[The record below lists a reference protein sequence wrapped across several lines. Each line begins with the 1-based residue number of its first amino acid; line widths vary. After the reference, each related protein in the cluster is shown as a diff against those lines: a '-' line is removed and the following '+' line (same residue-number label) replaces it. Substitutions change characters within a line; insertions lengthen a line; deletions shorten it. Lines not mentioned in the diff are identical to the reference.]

1 MSVKDFL
8 QNKKVQ
14 IEEKQAQLGVQ
25 ALEFGSQSLA
35 YDVEVQE
42 AKDASYDQ
50 GYADGVAASGGTVN
64 PDLKYSEADLQ
75 ADRVEQKN
83 LHDQAAALVMDEY
96 KLGEAARTKEA
107 VDAAVAAKDEELG
120 KLKVAWADSQ
130 TKENAAEAEVDA
142 LMKA

>member
-8 QNKKVQ
+8 QTKKVQ

-35 YDVEVQE
+35 YDVEVQD

-50 GYADGVAASGGTVN
+50 GYADGVSAGGGTAN

>member
-107 VDAAVAAKDEELG
+107 VDAAVAAKDEELS
-120 KLKVAWADSQ
+120 KLKVAWSDSQ
-130 TKENAAEAEVDA
+130 AKENAAEAEVDA

>member
-8 QNKKVQ
+8 QVQKVQ
-14 IEEKQAQLGVQ
+14 IEEKQAQLGAK
-25 ALEFGSQSLA
+25 ALEFGAQSLA

-50 GYADGVAASGGTVN
+50 GYADGVAAGGGNAN

-75 ADRVEQKN
+75 ADRVEQKA
-83 LHDQAAALVMDEY
+83 LHDQAAALVLEEY
-96 KLGEAARTKEA
+96 KLGEVARTKEA
-107 VDAAVAAKDEELG
+107 VDAAVASKDEELS

-130 TKENAAEAEVDA
+130 AKENAAEAEVDA